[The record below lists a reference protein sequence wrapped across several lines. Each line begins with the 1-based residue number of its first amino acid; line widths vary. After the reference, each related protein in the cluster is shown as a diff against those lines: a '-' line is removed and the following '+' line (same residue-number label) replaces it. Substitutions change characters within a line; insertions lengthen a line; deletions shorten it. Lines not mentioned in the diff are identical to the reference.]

1 VEGDDPVRQVC
12 EELTILAN
20 ATVAEFCVGQGIPA
34 IYRVASAPT
43 EKLDRV
49 ESERVWIHEQIRLL
63 GRATLQ
69 AEPGRHCALGVEG
82 YVPVSQPLH
91 RYPDLLMHR
100 QLAEYLHSGRLL
112 LSQEEVARAL
122 EETAWMRETAGRIER
137 EGRRYWTLK
146 YLEGKQ
152 GEEMEAVVL
161 ERRGGGYLVELCDCR
176 LKGSIHG
183 SNELWAVPGDRMR
196 VRVGQVSA
204 RRDLVRLGEV
214 REG

>member
-1 VEGDDPVRQVC
+1 
-12 EELTILAN
+12 
-20 ATVAEFCVGQGIPA
+20 
-34 IYRVASAPT
+34 
-43 EKLDRV
+43 
-49 ESERVWIHEQIRLL
+49 
-63 GRATLQ
+63 
-69 AEPGRHCALGVEG
+69 
-82 YVPVSQPLH
+82 
-91 RYPDLLMHR
+91 MHR